1 MKTKNKDL
9 YDFEELSEE
18 AKRDAMTDYA
28 TINVDGVEWWEC
40 TYDTFD
46 EVGIRIDCFDLYS
59 YNLCFDLTLS
69 IEEVCKNIINKIG
82 FDWAEM
88 CQDYL
93 DSVNAQLAL
102 EPVDQDMLE
111 DMEALFL
118 KDLELDILGWLNDE
132 YIHLRSDE
140 EVKFALANGDYKFD
154 INGNII
160 EGIEYEK

>member
-1 MKTKNKDL
+1 MRTTNKDL
-9 YDFEELSEE
+9 YSFEELSEE
-18 AKRDAMTDYA
+18 SKRDAMTDYT

-46 EVGIRIDCFDLYS
+46 EVGIKINSFDLFS
-59 YNLCFDLTLS
+59 YNLCFELILS
-69 IEEVCKNIINKIG
+69 VEEVCKNIINKIG
-82 FDWAEM
+82 YSWAEM
-88 CQDYL
+88 CQNYL

-102 EPVDQDMLE
+102 EPVDQDMLD

-132 YIHLRSDE
+132 YTHLCSDE
-140 EVKFALANGDYKFD
+140 EVEFALVNGDYKFD

-160 EGIEYEK
+160 EGVQYEQ